1 LKGEQNGLSR
11 PNRLALRQPFE
22 SHSSRQTR
30 ITAPKNRITG
40 LERI

>member
-1 LKGEQNGLSR
+1 LKGGQNGLSR